1 MGRPMAETLT
11 LDPVSEAGSTAKSDG
26 SSAISVVVVGQVPPP
41 MNGQS
46 LMIREFLNG
55 DYAGLRLE
63 HVPMMFSRSTS
74 EIGSFGFRKLGV
86 LLDTLVRIVRAR
98 FKSEAT
104 ILYYP
109 PAGANLVP
117 MLRDLFLLIPARR
130 IFRYTVFHFH
140 AAGLYDIYPRLPLLL
155 RPLFR
160 LAYEKADLAIF
171 TTELTSAQAVPLKAR
186 ATAIIPCGVSDAGAT
201 LDVEAARTADPPT
214 ILFAGILCE
223 GKGVMTLLQAC
234 RILRDEGI
242 RFRAVCLGA
251 FQAADFQEDVEDFV
265 RREKLEDYVQFPG
278 VVTGEAKSN
287 TFASA
292 SIFCFPSHYA
302 AESFGVVLIEA
313 MSFSLPIVAT
323 EWQGIPEV
331 TGTGG
336 GSVLVPIKDP
346 AALALALRELL
357 LSPDRRRAMGK
368 LNRER
373 FLSRFTVA
381 RYRESLHRSLLRVGE
396 CARQE
401 RKQSLAIGVE

>member
-1 MGRPMAETLT
+1 MGQIMAETLA
-11 LDPVSEAGSTAKSDG
+11 LNSVSETGSTAKANA
-26 SSAISVVVVGQVPPP
+26 SSLISVVVVGQVPPP

-46 LMIREFLNG
+46 LMIQEFLNG
-55 DYAGLRLE
+55 DYPGLRLE
-63 HVPMMFSRSTS
+63 HVPMTFSRSTA
-74 EIGSFGFRKLGV
+74 EIGSFGLRKLGV
-86 LLDTLVRIVRAR
+86 LFETLAWIVWAR
-98 FKSEAT
+98 FTSKAT

-117 MLRDLFLLIPARR
+117 ILRDLFLLIPARR
-130 IFRYTVFHFH
+130 LFRHTVFHFH
-140 AAGLYDIYPRLPLLL
+140 AAGLHDIYSQLPLLL

-160 LAYEKADLAIF
+160 LAYENADLAIF
-171 TTELTSAQAVPLKAR
+171 TTELTSAQGISLKAR
-186 ATAIIPCGVSDAGAT
+186 ATAIVPCGISDDGAT

-234 RILRDEGI
+234 RILRDQGM

-251 FQAADFQEDVEDFV
+251 FQGADFQEDVEDFV
-265 RREKLEDYVQFPG
+265 RREKLEDYVGFPG

-287 TFASA
+287 AFASA

-336 GSVLVPIKDP
+336 GSLLVPIKDSV
-346 AALALALRELL
+346 ALALALRRLL
-357 LSPDRRRAMGK
+357 LAPDQRRAMGK

-396 CARQE
+396 GARQE
-401 RKQSLAIGVE
+401 RKKSLAIGVD